1 MRLKL
6 LVCALLAALP
16 LAFGTAA
23 AEQANYEVWVIDQ
36 SNTIPGGG
44 GTLYVY
50 EGADLA
56 ADAASAVP
64 EAMDLGGDV
73 NAFCV
78 GKTGTTPTR
87 PHMLAFDTP
96 QKHAVLAYVAS
107 GHVLFL
113 DAVRREPL
121 ECIDVGVQ
129 AHAAIPLPNGKAVI
143 VANQNGKLL
152 QRIDSDF
159 AHNEFALDGAA
170 TLNLATCSTPS
181 GAPCEAPGIRPD
193 NAPICV
199 IPDQSS
205 RFLFVTLRG
214 GGMFVVDPN
223 ATPLAIVAEYD
234 VATVRGNGCGG
245 LEVDRKMFVN
255 SGAAS
260 PAQQRFDVYAFPIRE
275 LSLTPSPPNT
285 PAPTVIVQEST
296 GDAHGIAETKVGHF
310 VWFADRHENEIAVVD
325 PERDEVVNQFS
336 LVGTL
341 SADPAPDLLGTSLD
355 RRFVF
360 ASLRSPTPLT
370 GGGTA
375 TGTTPGVG
383 VIRVEAV
390 GSSGTLVGIAPITN
404 TTGFGSADPHAL
416 AVRHS

>member
-1 MRLKL
+1 
-6 LVCALLAALP
+6 
-16 LAFGTAA
+16 
-23 AEQANYEVWVIDQ
+23 
-36 SNTIPGGG
+36 
-44 GTLYVY
+44 
-50 EGADLA
+50 
-56 ADAASAVP
+56 
-64 EAMDLGGDV
+64 V
-73 NAFCV
+73 NAFCL

-113 DAVRREPL
+113 DAVSRAPL

-129 AHAAIPLPNGKAVI
+129 AHAAVPLPNGKAVL

-152 QRIDSDF
+152 QRIESDF
-159 AHNEFALDGAA
+159 AHDEFALDGAA
-170 TLNLATCSTPS
+170 TLDLATCTTPS
-181 GAPCEAPGIRPD
+181 GAACQLAGVRPD

-199 IPDQSS
+199 IPDRSS

-223 ATPLAIVAEYD
+223 STPMAIVAEYD
-234 VATVRGNGCGG
+234 MATVRGNGCGG
-245 LEVDRKMFVN
+245 LEVGPRMFIN

-260 PAQQRFDVYAFPIRE
+260 PAQQRFDVYAFR
-275 LSLTPSPPNT
+275 LRQFSLTPSPPNT
-285 PAPTVIVQEST
+285 PAPTVVTQENT
-296 GDAHGIAETKVGHF
+296 GDGHGIAQTKAGHF

-325 PERDEVVNQFS
+325 PERDAVVNEFS
-336 LVGTL
+336 LVGAL
-341 SADPAPDLLGTSLD
+341 SADPAPDLLGTALD
-355 RRFVF
+355 GHFVF

-375 TGTTPGVG
+375 AGATPGVG
-383 VIRVEAV
+383 VIRVDGV
-390 GSSGTLVGIAPITN
+390 GRSGTLVGIAPIVN
-404 TTGFGSADPHAL
+404 TTGFGSVDPHAL

>member
-1 MRLKL
+1 MRFRLLLCVL
-6 LVCALLAALP
+6 LVAMP
-16 LAFGTAA
+16 LIAGTAA
-23 AEQANYEVWVIDQ
+23 ANKASYEVWAVDQ

-44 GTLYVY
+44 GTVY
-50 EGADLA
+50 IYNGADLA

-64 EAMDLGGDV
+64 EAIDLGGDV
-73 NAFCV
+73 NVFCV
-78 GKTGTTPTR
+78 GETGTTPTR
-87 PHMLAFDTP
+87 PHMLTFDTP

-113 DAVRREPL
+113 DAVSREPL
-121 ECIDVGVQ
+121 ECIDVGAQ
-129 AHAAIPLPNGKAVI
+129 AHAAVPLPNGKAVL

-159 AHNEFALDGAA
+159 AHDEFELDAAA
-170 TLNLATCSTPS
+170 TLNLATCTTPS
-181 GAPCEAPGIRPD
+181 GAACELAGVRPD

-214 GGMFVVDPN
+214 GGMFVFDPN
-223 ATPLAIVAEYD
+223 ATPMAIVAEYD
-234 VATVRGNGCGG
+234 MATVRGNGCGG
-245 LEVDRKMFVN
+245 LEVGRTMLVN

-260 PAQQRFDVYAFPIRE
+260 PAQQRFDVYAFPLRE

-285 PAPTVIVQEST
+285 PAPTVIVQENT
-296 GDAHGIAETKVGHF
+296 GDAHGIAQTKVGRF

-325 PERDEVVNQFS
+325 PGEEVVNAFS

-355 RRFVF
+355 GHFVF

-375 TGTTPGVG
+375 TGATPGVG
-383 VIRVEAV
+383 VIRVDGV
-390 GSSGTLVGIAPITN
+390 GSSGMLVGIAPITN

-416 AVRHS
+416 VVRHS